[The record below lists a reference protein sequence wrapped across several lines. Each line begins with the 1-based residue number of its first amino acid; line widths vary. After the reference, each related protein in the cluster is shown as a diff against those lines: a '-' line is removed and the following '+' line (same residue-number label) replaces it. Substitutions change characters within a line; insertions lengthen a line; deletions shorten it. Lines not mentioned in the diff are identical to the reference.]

1 MEFPAI
7 KQLRKMGA
15 SLHVTIPAPLVR
27 RYDLSHGDTVVF
39 NQDSDGL
46 KLKFLKLSAM
56 SNMAGVRPADR
67 LNKDEEIT

>member
-27 RYDLSHGDTVVF
+27 QFALSHGDTVVF
-39 NQDSDGL
+39 DQDSDGL
-46 KLKFLKLSAM
+46 KLKFLKLSVM
-56 SNMAGVRPADR
+56 SNMAGAPPADA
-67 LNKDEEIT
+67 KG